1 LILSEEDLD
10 SLTYDLNLGD
20 EKEWKEYMESLKL
33 KKNNKYF
40 LSTM

>member
-1 LILSEEDLD
+1 MISIWE
-10 SLTYDLNLGD
+10 D